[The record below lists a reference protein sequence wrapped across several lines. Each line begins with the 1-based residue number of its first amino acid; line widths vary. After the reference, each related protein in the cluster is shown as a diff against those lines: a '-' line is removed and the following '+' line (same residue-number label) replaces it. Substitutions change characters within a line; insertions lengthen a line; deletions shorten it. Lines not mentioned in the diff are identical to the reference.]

1 MKAFLVLDELNQFH
15 WAMLKSV
22 LLILAL
28 LPIAEVSLK
37 LWLST
42 EGSSQIMIG
51 FFALSIVSAWL
62 MVSFFTALK
71 TSVWQTKQMA
81 SKYEQLLF
89 KAYRYVPMVFF
100 IEFSCLFIFAIIDC
114 FLILF
119 KPKFLNKT

>member
-28 LPIAEVSLK
+28 LPIADVSLK

-71 TSVWQTKQMA
+71 TSVWQTKQMV

-89 KAYRYVPMVFF
+89 KAYRYVPMVFLSSLVAYLSLQLSIAF
-100 IEFSCLFIFAIIDC
+100 
-114 FLILF
+114 
-119 KPKFLNKT
+119 

>member
-1 MKAFLVLDELNQFH
+1 
-15 WAMLKSV
+15 MLIIIW
-22 LLILAL
+22 LLKLSHLMFEFA
-28 LPIAEVSLK
+28 K

-89 KAYRYVPMVFF
+89 KAYRYVPMVFLSSLVAYLSLQLSIAF
-100 IEFSCLFIFAIIDC
+100 
-114 FLILF
+114 
-119 KPKFLNKT
+119 

>member
-15 WAMLKSV
+15 WAMLKSA

-71 TSVWQTKQMA
+71 TSVWQTKQMT

-89 KAYRYVPMVFF
+89 KAYRYVPMVFLSSLVAYLSLQLSIAF
-100 IEFSCLFIFAIIDC
+100 
-114 FLILF
+114 
-119 KPKFLNKT
+119 

>member
-1 MKAFLVLDELNQFH
+1 MKAFLILDEMTQFH
-15 WAMLKSV
+15 WVMLKSV
-22 LLILAL
+22 LLILGL

-71 TSVWQTKQMA
+71 ASVWKAKQL
-81 SKYEQLLF
+81 STQYEQFLF
-89 KAYRYVPMVFF
+89 RAYRYVPMVFLSSLVAYLSLQLSIAF
-100 IEFSCLFIFAIIDC
+100 
-114 FLILF
+114 
-119 KPKFLNKT
+119 

>member
-71 TSVWQTKQMA
+71 RVYGKLNRW
-81 SKYEQLLF
+81 LLNTNN
-89 KAYRYVPMVFF
+89 
-100 IEFSCLFIFAIIDC
+100 C
-114 FLILF
+114 FLKLIVMCRWFLSSLVAYLSLQLSIAFNLIL
-119 KPKFLNKT
+119 KPNF

>member
-51 FFALSIVSAWL
+51 FFCLKYCKRLVNGELLYRI
-62 MVSFFTALK
+62 K

-89 KAYRYVPMVFF
+89 KAYRYVPMVF

-119 KPKFLNKT
+119 

>member
-1 MKAFLVLDELNQFH
+1 MKAFLILDELTQFH
-15 WAMLKSV
+15 WVMLKSV
-22 LLILAL
+22 LLILGL

-71 TSVWQTKQMA
+71 ASVWQAKQI
-81 SKYEQLLF
+81 STQYEQFLLKLTVMYPWF
-89 KAYRYVPMVFF
+89 LSSLVAYLSLQLSITFNN
-100 IEFSCLFIFAIIDC
+100 
-114 FLILF
+114 IL
-119 KPKFLNKT
+119 KPILDKT

>member
-1 MKAFLVLDELNQFH
+1 
-15 WAMLKSV
+15 MLS
-22 LLILAL
+22 LLIIIWL
-28 LPIAEVSLK
+28 LKLSHLMFEFA

-89 KAYRYVPMVFF
+89 KAYRYVPMVFLSSLVAYLSLQLSIAF
-100 IEFSCLFIFAIIDC
+100 
-114 FLILF
+114 
-119 KPKFLNKT
+119 

>member
-1 MKAFLVLDELNQFH
+1 
-15 WAMLKSV
+15 
-22 LLILAL
+22 
-28 LPIAEVSLK
+28 

-71 TSVWQTKQMA
+71 TSVWQTKQMV

-89 KAYRYVPMVFF
+89 KAYRYVPMVFLSSLVAYLSLQLSIAF
-100 IEFSCLFIFAIIDC
+100 
-114 FLILF
+114 
-119 KPKFLNKT
+119 

>member
-81 SKYEQLLF
+81 SKYGLSLC
-89 KAYRYVPMVFF
+89 ADGFF
-100 IEFSCLFIFAIIDC
+100 IKFSCLFIFAIIDC

-119 KPKFLNKT
+119 

>member
-1 MKAFLVLDELNQFH
+1 
-15 WAMLKSV
+15 MLS
-22 LLILAL
+22 LLIIIWL
-28 LPIAEVSLK
+28 LKLSHLMFEFAPIAEVSLK

-89 KAYRYVPMVFF
+89 KAYRYVPMVFLSSLVAYLSLQLSIAF
-100 IEFSCLFIFAIIDC
+100 
-114 FLILF
+114 
-119 KPKFLNKT
+119 

>member
-71 TSVWQTKQMA
+71 TSVWQTKRW
-81 SKYEQLLF
+81 LLNTNN
-89 KAYRYVPMVFF
+89 
-100 IEFSCLFIFAIIDC
+100 C
-114 FLILF
+114 FLKLIVMCRWF
-119 KPKFLNKT
+119 FYPV

>member
-51 FFALSIVSAWL
+51 FFALSIVRL
-62 MVSFFTALK
+62 VNGELLYRIK
-71 TSVWQTKQMA
+71 NECMA
-81 SKYEQLLF
+81 
-89 KAYRYVPMVFF
+89 
-100 IEFSCLFIFAIIDC
+100 
-114 FLILF
+114 
-119 KPKFLNKT
+119 N

>member
-1 MKAFLVLDELNQFH
+1 MKAFLILDELTQFH
-15 WAMLKSV
+15 WVMLKSV
-22 LLILAL
+22 LLILGL

-71 TSVWQTKQMA
+71 ASVWQAKQI
-81 SKYEQLLF
+81 STQYEQFLLKLTVMYPWF
-89 KAYRYVPMVFF
+89 LSSLVAYLSLQLSITFNN
-100 IEFSCLFIFAIIDC
+100 
-114 FLILF
+114 IL
-119 KPKFLNKT
+119 KPNFR

>member
-51 FFALSIVSAWL
+51 FFALS
-62 MVSFFTALK
+62 MALLHKDLKVK
-71 TSVWQTKQMA
+71 TSHIYSNLSDNSGMWSA
-81 SKYEQLLF
+81 
-89 KAYRYVPMVFF
+89 
-100 IEFSCLFIFAIIDC
+100 
-114 FLILF
+114 
-119 KPKFLNKT
+119 

>member
-89 KAYRYVPMVFF
+89 NDYRYVPMVFLSSLVAYLSLQLSIAF
-100 IEFSCLFIFAIIDC
+100 
-114 FLILF
+114 
-119 KPKFLNKT
+119 

>member
-71 TSVWQTKQMA
+71 TSVWQTTTDGF
-81 SKYEQLLF
+81 LNTNNCFL
-89 KAYRYVPMVFF
+89 KAYRYVPMVFLSSLVAYLSLQLSIAF
-100 IEFSCLFIFAIIDC
+100 
-114 FLILF
+114 
-119 KPKFLNKT
+119 

>member
-89 KAYRYVPMVFF
+89 KAYRYVPMVG
-100 IEFSCLFIFAIIDC
+100 EFKHEVRQFQ
-114 FLILF
+114 
-119 KPKFLNKT
+119 KPYDNQQAEQISLMV

>member
-51 FFALSIVSAWL
+51 FFALSIYCKRLVNGEL
-62 MVSFFTALK
+62 LYRIK
-71 TSVWQTKQMA
+71 NECMA
-81 SKYEQLLF
+81 
-89 KAYRYVPMVFF
+89 
-100 IEFSCLFIFAIIDC
+100 
-114 FLILF
+114 
-119 KPKFLNKT
+119 N

>member
-42 EGSSQIMIG
+42 EGSSQIMANSNMRCDSFKSHMIINK
-51 FFALSIVSAWL
+51 LS
-62 MVSFFTALK
+62 
-71 TSVWQTKQMA
+71 
-81 SKYEQLLF
+81 
-89 KAYRYVPMVFF
+89 
-100 IEFSCLFIFAIIDC
+100 
-114 FLILF
+114 
-119 KPKFLNKT
+119 KFL